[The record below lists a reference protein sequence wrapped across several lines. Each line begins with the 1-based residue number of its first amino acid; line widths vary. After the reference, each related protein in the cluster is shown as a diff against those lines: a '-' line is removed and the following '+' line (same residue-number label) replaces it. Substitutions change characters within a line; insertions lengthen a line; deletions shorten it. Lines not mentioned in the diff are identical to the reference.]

1 MAENAK
7 RHVSNADLWSLI
19 FLSAKIRSWLSTEII
34 ILPQLW
40 RYGIKDTNFAKMSIV
55 GTVDL
60 GEIIAKVYTE
70 NAHFIANRYSLW

>member
-1 MAENAK
+1 
-7 RHVSNADLWSLI
+7 
-19 FLSAKIRSWLSTEII
+19 
-34 ILPQLW
+34 
-40 RYGIKDTNFAKMSIV
+40 MSIV